1 MKFSERLA
9 LLMAENHETKYRI
22 SKIVGVHQSTVN
34 YWLTGKSVPQLEHA
48 KKLAEHYDCS
58 IEELLSNK

>member
-1 MKFSERLA
+1 
-9 LLMAENHETKYRI
+9 MAENHETKYRI

-48 KKLAEHYDCS
+48 KKLAEHYGCS